1 MTDQETSTVGEVP
14 PPYIIFLLVFFFF
27 ITGLLGFIIC
37 HILKKKG
44 YRCRTGEPEDEDTK
58 ETFRADSDD
67 GSENNQDTVEQIL
80 KCIIE
85 NEVNVSR
92 VMSNKS
98 KLNDGVLFFK
108 KNRIQCK
115 ESLGG
120 IPPHLHTVHSGSDQN
135 SCHHCMKSHFKK
147 THHRN
152 GVVRSKGRPVE
163 QTVFSVG
170 RFRVTHMEKNSF
182 QESTNPSMPESED
195 PSDHMHTPKKTQE
208 SYNIRNMFKDIE
220 AAHGTGPVTAKQNNI
235 TLLGFNRCSDLV
247 GMKEREVAFE
257 NNNQPHIPGQLPAP
271 SQKTFGPGDVLGTD
285 PEVTSVKISLNISSQ
300 NTLEEAEAQKINI
313 LPDTKQAE
321 EMASDKSEA
330 VEVQL
335 VKANLQELCRMN
347 GGTLQHK
354 PLQMRNSMDIEES
367 L

>member
-1 MTDQETSTVGEVP
+1 MTDQETSTVGKVP
-14 PPYIIFLLVFFFF
+14 PPYMIFLLVFFFF

-85 NEVNVSR
+85 NEA
-92 VMSNKS
+92 NKEAF
-98 KLNDGVLFFK
+98 N
-108 KNRIQCK
+108 
-115 ESLGG
+115 EMLGK
-120 IPPHLHTVHSGSDQN
+120 QN
-135 SCHHCMKSHFKK
+135 NC
-147 THHRN
+147 
-152 GVVRSKGRPVE
+152 E
-163 QTVFSVG
+163 QHAP

-335 VKANLQELCRMN
+335 VKANLQEFCRMN
-347 GGTLQHK
+347 GGTLQHN
-354 PLQMRNSMDIEES
+354 PLQTRNSMDIEES